1 MPDIDDIFGD
11 EEDVA
16 KFTKTKLAAT
26 MPVQAPIMRNVRP
39 VPVAGWPKVAGERVL
54 LWVVH
59 PNAKFCT
66 GKDREEWQCWCA
78 GYWTERSKS
87 WPHGHDKGWVWNG
100 MMGHIT
106 HVAPLPPAPEGA

>member
-1 MPDIDDIFGD
+1 MPDTRDPC
-11 EEDVA
+11 EPY
-16 KFTKTKLAAT
+16 KTPDGQRVRPEA
-26 MPVQAPIMRNVRP
+26 MPVQAPIMRNVRQ
-39 VPVAGWPKVAGERVL
+39 VPVAEWPKKPGEQVL

-59 PNAKFCT
+59 PNAEFCT
-66 GKDREEWQCWCA
+66 GKDRDEWQGWCA

-106 HVAPLPPAPEGA
+106 HVAPLPPAPEGAA